1 MGMSREAISVRV
13 PDFALLK
20 GFGPGGFKMNI
31 GAVVACSASCL
42 SRIPWWVWFVLVL
55 AGAAIGA
62 ISYLAGLLLAGVGG
76 VVVSALLTAMILG
89 ALGSVATTFLYCIL
103 GCIPKG

>member
-1 MGMSREAISVRV
+1 
-13 PDFALLK
+13 
-20 GFGPGGFKMNI
+20 MNI

-89 ALGSVATTFLYCIL
+89 ALGGVATRFCIAFWAAFRKVESFDRAIADEL
-103 GCIPKG
+103 TST

>member
-1 MGMSREAISVRV
+1 
-13 PDFALLK
+13 
-20 GFGPGGFKMNI
+20 MNI
-31 GAVVACSASCL
+31 GAVVTCSASCL

-76 VVVSALLTAMILG
+76 VVVGALLTAMILG
-89 ALGSVATTFLYCIL
+89 ALGGVATTFLYCIL

>member
-1 MGMSREAISVRV
+1 
-13 PDFALLK
+13 
-20 GFGPGGFKMNI
+20 MNI

-62 ISYLAGLLLAGVGG
+62 ISYLAGLLLAGVGA

-89 ALGSVATTFLYCIL
+89 ALGGVATTFLYCIL

>member
-1 MGMSREAISVRV
+1 MSLEDSLVGVVCARV
-13 PDFALLK
+13 
-20 GFGPGGFKMNI
+20 G
-31 GAVVACSASCL
+31 
-42 SRIPWWVWFVLVL
+42 R
-55 AGAAIGA
+55 AAIGA